1 MQARVVNL
9 LSARG
14 FGFLRP
20 MQDGDRR
27 NLFFHAHDTIGF
39 DELREGDFVTFQES
53 ESKGR
58 PCAVRVEKLV

>member
-1 MQARVVNL
+1 
-9 LSARG
+9 
-14 FGFLRP
+14 